1 MSKQFVDLSVDP
13 SVKVIE
19 GQFKTSDGVILYTRT
34 WKAVSDKPIATV
46 VFIHGFAEYVKRY
59 NHVFD
64 KFARENIEVYAYD
77 QRGCGQTTELNKNMA
92 LGNSGGWIVTQKDI
106 TEALRSQRKEGIPQY
121 LVGHSMGGGLTLR
134 YACEGDERLN
144 IAGYIS
150 ASPWLRLSPQTL
162 NLIRCLA
169 LPIISTAS
177 MLLPNL
183 TVDGRVDANYISRDP
198 DQAKKY
204 SEDYFIQEASTHAT
218 LLTRMQSLHHPITD
232 PNASKQFIQKI
243 KADNVMFREWVGRY
257 HEMHNDYGNTEVIQ
271 SYVKWILEQVNSAS
285 T

>member
-1 MSKQFVDLSVDP
+1 MSKQFVGLSVDP

-19 GQFKTSDGVILYTRT
+19 GQFKTSDGFILYTRT

-59 NHVFD
+59 DHVFD

-77 QRGCGQTTELNKNMA
+77 QRGCGQTTRLNKNMA
-92 LGNSGGWIVTQKDI
+92 LGNSGGWIVTRKDI
-106 TEALRSQRKEGIPQY
+106 TEALRSQRKEGIPQF

-144 IAGYIS
+144 VAGYIS

-162 NLIRCLA
+162 NLKRFLA
-169 LPIISTAS
+169 LSIIPTAS
-177 MLLPNL
+177 MFLPNL
-183 TVDGRVDANYISRDP
+183 TVDGSVDANYISRDP

-218 LLTRMQSLHHPITD
+218 LRTHINTGGKLVLEKEYKNMVSPIYLAHGSADPITD
-232 PNASKQFIQKI
+232 PNASKEFIQKI
-243 KADNVMFREWVGRY
+243 KVENVMFREWEGRY
-257 HEMHNDYGNTEVIQ
+257 HESMHY
-271 SYVKWILEQVNSAS
+271 
-285 T
+285 